1 MICTDIYKEGLMPP
15 LLVLQILSQNPKIP
29 LSYVKDYISSCLN
42 DEKKTIEENQR
53 DIDACSA
60 ETEKMS
66 AEIAD
71 LKNK

>member
-1 MICTDIYKEGLMPP
+1 MPP

-29 LSYVKDYISSCLN
+29 LSYVKDYISCCLN

-53 DIDACSA
+53 DIDACSE
-60 ETEKMS
+60 ETKKMS
-66 AEIAD
+66 AEITD